1 MYFIYL
7 HISHKHQPFMLVN
20 VSIPWDA
27 YLQIYREAM
36 AMLRVTQGVIE
47 TWGRYE
53 RARAWGLRQ
62 DGWIH
67 CGMMAG

>member
-1 MYFIYL
+1 MVGFSFVYVCLEIRY
-7 HISHKHQPFMLVN
+7 V
-20 VSIPWDA
+20 
-27 YLQIYREAM
+27 EAM

-62 DGWIH
+62 EGSL
-67 CGMMAG
+67 CPAGEIKDFPIDPNVVWPGVSI